1 MSRSFVDKGCPCKE
15 TEGIERICV
24 LAAILCRWEGSA
36 HQRWWVLHQA
46 KSEGPGLDFKEMGM
60 YTFAMKSRTSS
71 PVHHENKGSS

>member
-46 KSEGPGLDFKEMGM
+46 KSEGPGLDFKE
-60 YTFAMKSRTSS
+60 K
-71 PVHHENKGSS
+71 